1 MNNKTPKFLSI
12 FSAHAINR
20 DNNNKIIPFKS
31 KSEVGKRYFPP
42 VSRE

>member
-1 MNNKTPKFLSI
+1 MNNKTPKFLYI
-12 FSAHAINR
+12 FTNNR

>member
-1 MNNKTPKFLSI
+1 MNNKTPKFLYI
-12 FSAHAINR
+12 FTNNR
-20 DNNNKIIPFKS
+20 DNNNNIIPFKS